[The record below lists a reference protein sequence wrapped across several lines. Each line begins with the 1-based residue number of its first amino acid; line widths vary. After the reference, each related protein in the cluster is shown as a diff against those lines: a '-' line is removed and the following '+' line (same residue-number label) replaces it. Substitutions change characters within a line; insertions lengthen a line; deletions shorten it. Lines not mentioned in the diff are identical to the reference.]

1 MDVSGLIMETL
12 LDTGEC
18 LQLRLL
24 LSDPGELV
32 SEPGPGHQQTGQG
45 DQGGQGGQR
54 QQHQGQ
60 RDQHQ
65 PRLPGQTRVECREE
79 LSQARGMSLL

>member
-1 MDVSGLIMETL
+1 MVVSRLIIETL

-24 LSDPGELV
+24 LTDPGELV
-32 SEPGPGHQQTGQG
+32 SEPGPGHQQAGQG

-54 QQHQGQ
+54 QQHHGQ
-60 RDQHQ
+60 SDQHQ